1 MLKNFLLIDTATDVL
16 YVAMVKDHQL
26 VYTFK
31 EKGDKDHAVKLMPH
45 VIEAFEQSSIASTD
59 LDGIVVGEGPGSY
72 TGVRM
77 GVVVAKMLALEWNL
91 PLYKVSSLLLM
102 VSGQNGWVAPVI
114 DARRDHVFGAVY
126 EITETLKEHMAP
138 TYLLK
143 TDLQRDYPQAVIFE
157 QFQPDILK
165 LNQLG
170 AFEKVNE
177 PSLMTP
183 LYLRMTQ
190 AEAEL

>member
-26 VYTFK
+26 VYVFK
-31 EKGDKDHAVKLMPH
+31 EKGDRDHAVKLMPH
-45 VIEAFEQSSIASTD
+45 VIEAFEQSNIASTD

-102 VSGQNGWVAPVI
+102 ASGQNGLVAPLI
-114 DARRDHVFGAVY
+114 DARRDHVFSAVY
-126 EITETLKEHMAP
+126 EIIEPLKEIMAP

-143 TDLQRDYPQAVIFE
+143 TDLQTHYPNAEIVE
-157 QFQPDILK
+157 NFQPDILK
-165 LNQLG
+165 LNHLG
-170 AFEKVNE
+170 AFEKVDA
-177 PSLMTP
+177 PSWMTP

-190 AEAEL
+190 AEVEL